1 MTIRS
6 AAVEMCRHSSAIFQ
20 ILLLPLLLNA
30 WLLVPL
36 LLNAWLLVGA
46 SLLLSLL
53 IETLLLAWLLLAFR
67 EASGFEL
74 LRAGAHRAVFSLD
87 FYRLLDSPAFK
98 RWFRFRR
105 VQSSPRR
112 RRG

>member
-1 MTIRS
+1 MKR
-6 AAVEMCRHSSAIFQ
+6 
-20 ILLLPLLLNA
+20 

-67 EASGFEL
+67 EASGLEL
-74 LRAGAHRAVFSLD
+74 LRTGAHRAVFSLD
-87 FYRLLDSPAFK
+87 FDRLLDSPAFE
-98 RWFRFRR
+98 RWFGGRR
-105 VQSSPRR
+105 VQSSRR
-112 RRG
+112 RRRR